1 MPVENCSPLC
11 EFARGAQR
19 RSCGGR
25 PPDRLKTDKARILTP
40 LGFFA
45 NSAWKSVPF
54 GMPLLLQVTKGKT
67 RGALFGMTLL
77 FSRDR
82 KPACW
87 KPPSFCLHNF
97 TRILRW
103 HAALRGVLL
112 PCNGVPACL
121 SYCAPP
127 IIVFVRMLEFNI
139 YYGVWGQ

>member
-77 FSRDR
+77 LQVT
-82 KPACW
+82 KG
-87 KPPSFCLHNF
+87 K
-97 TRILRW
+97 TRGALFGMTLIL
-103 HAALRGVLL
+103 LIL
-112 PCNGVPACL
+112 
-121 SYCAPP
+121 
-127 IIVFVRMLEFNI
+127 
-139 YYGVWGQ
+139 